1 MDDHSTVIWR
11 GHFYLAGEPAGVPS
25 VRALLARLARQRLA
39 EALTDA
45 CGVFALFVH
54 DRRRGEWQVASDNLA
69 LHKLFWDE
77 QAVSTSFLDLARR
90 RGVRPADTR
99 IESLAAFLILGY
111 VPGEATFVPAIRK
124 LGHDEVL
131 VLRPRQPP
139 QIEAKRVALF
149 PDGSPEAEFA
159 QHFADFATSL
169 RGRRVSVDIT
179 GGFDS
184 RLIAVMLAHHGV
196 PCELVVASGGESLD
210 VDIAARVAGVL
221 DRPFH
226 HHVHDVASLD
236 ADLPQAFLI
245 GDGQHEI
252 RAIHKDLQNAT
263 ARLARGMEV
272 MVQGGGGEL
281 FCDNHLYQHFPFYG
295 RRRADLDWQYDLR
308 FTSIRLPNSLLGA
321 RGTEIAAAV
330 RADHINRSRRLAA
343 GGAHET
349 YVRIYLLLRWSE
361 TYGRAL
367 NNYVN
372 MGLDAAAPFLDLRL
386 GLLASRL
393 SPWWGF
399 QRRWHRTF
407 TTRFAPE
414 VAALPTT
421 DGYSALRTGPIEPA
435 VWLNFLAQG
444 TRRLAR
450 KRAQRV
456 LGRALFPKRGSE
468 GGYSAPGYDARLRA
482 RPEIERAIALL
493 GEAGL
498 LRADS
503 RAAEIPDHF
512 IPRLL
517 TLGMLGEWLDRAA
530 SRRAAV
536 PPETARPAA

>member
-1 MDDHSTVIWR
+1 MIWR
-11 GHFYLAGEPAGVPS
+11 GHFYLAGERAGAPS
-25 VRALLARLARQRLA
+25 VKALLARLHRTRLA
-39 EALTDA
+39 AAMGAA

-54 DRRRGEWQVASDNLA
+54 DRERTEWQVASDNLS
-69 LHKLFWDE
+69 LHKLFWDGE
-77 QAVSTSFLDLARR
+77 AVSTSFLDLARR
-90 RGVRPADTR
+90 RGACSTDTR
-99 IESLAAFLILGY
+99 VESIAAFLILGY

-124 LGHDEVL
+124 LRGDEVL
-131 VLRPRQPP
+131 VLGARRPPRIEPKSVEPFADEPP
-139 QIEAKRVALF
+139 QTQFER
-149 PDGSPEAEFA
+149 
-159 QHFADFATSL
+159 HFADFATSL

-184 RLIAVMLAHHGV
+184 RLIAAMLAHHGL
-196 PCELVVASGGESLD
+196 PFELVVASGGKSLD
-210 VDIAARVAGVL
+210 VDIAGQVAGAL
-221 DRPFH
+221 ERPFH
-226 HHVHDVASLD
+226 HHVHDIASLD
-236 ADLPQAFLI
+236 ADLPRAFVI

-308 FTSIRLPNSLLGA
+308 FTSIRLPRSLLGA
-321 RGTEIAAAV
+321 RGAEIAAAV
-330 RADHINRSRRLAA
+330 RADHIGRSRRLA
-343 GGAHET
+343 GGSAHET

-372 MGLDAAAPFLDLRL
+372 MGLDATAPFLDLRL

-399 QRRWHRTF
+399 QRRWHRTV
-407 TTRFAPE
+407 TTRLAPA

-421 DGYSALRTGPIEPA
+421 DGYSALRRGAIEPE
-435 VWLNFLAQG
+435 VWLNFLTQG

-450 KRAQRV
+450 KTAQRL
-456 LGRALFPKRGSE
+456 LGRAMFHKRGTE
-468 GGYSAPGYDARLRA
+468 GGYSAAGYDARLRA
-482 RPEIERAIALL
+482 RPEVARAITLL

-498 LRADS
+498 LRPDT
-503 RAAEIPDHF
+503 RPAEIPDHF
-512 IPRLL
+512 VPRLL
-517 TLGMLGEWLDRAA
+517 TLGMLAEWLDRPGSLGTA
-530 SRRAAV
+530 
-536 PPETARPAA
+536 PTPEAARPAA